1 MILAEIDSGTAVIV
15 SGILGGGAL
24 AAIAAVRKAGPE
36 SESIAARTLIEVNNE
51 LRKELDRRDKIIN
64 SLEERL
70 SFMRET
76 IEGLEQEVKAFRAS
90 TNS

>member
-1 MILAEIDSGTAVIV
+1 MIFGAIDGELIAPLATL
-15 SGILGGGAL
+15 ILGGGL
-24 AAIAAVRKAGPE
+24 VKGIIDYRKAGPE
-36 SESIAARTLIEVNNE
+36 SESIAARTLIEVNEE
-51 LRKELDRRDKIIN
+51 LRRELERRDKIIS

-90 TNS
+90 TT